1 MNRIKTTFE
10 QLKADGRKALIPFV
24 TAGDP
29 CLDTTLSVMHALAEA
44 GSDVIELGIP
54 FSDPSA
60 DGPVIQAAS
69 ERALVKGTRL
79 RDVLEVVAKFRKT
92 NQSTP
97 VVLMGYLN
105 PFEIYGYESFAKDA
119 QIAGIDGLLIVDMPP
134 EESDPFAGLLSDKG
148 INLIYLIA
156 PTTTEQRAKMICAQA
171 SGYIYY
177 VSLKGVTG
185 AGHIDVAEVAGKVA
199 KLKAITELPV
209 GVGFGIKDADSAT
222 QVGAVSDG
230 VVIGSALVN
239 LIHQTAQ
246 NSDNPDDIRDAIIG
260 FMGTIRTALD
270 SLNS

>member
-1 MNRIKTTFE
+1 MSRIQTTFE
-10 QLKADGRKALIPFV
+10 QLKAAGTKALIPFI
-24 TAGDP
+24 TTGDP
-29 CLDTTLSVMHALAEA
+29 SLQATVSIMHALAEA

-69 ERALVKGTRL
+69 ERALKNNVSL
-79 RDVLEVVAKFRKT
+79 RNVLEVVAKFRET
-92 NQSTP
+92 NQTVP

-105 PFEIYGYESFAKDA
+105 PFEVYGYQAFVKDA
-119 QIAGIDGLLIVDMPP
+119 SIAGIDGVLIVDMPP
-134 EESDPFAGLLSDKG
+134 EESDPFASLLKDHD

-156 PTTTEQRAKMICAQA
+156 PTTTEQRARMICGRA

-185 AGHIDVAEVAGKVA
+185 AGHIDVAEVASKA
-199 KLKAITELPV
+199 NSLKAITELPV
-209 GVGFGIKDADSAT
+209 GVGFGIKDAESAT

-239 LIHQTAQ
+239 LIYETSRK
-246 NSDNPDDIRDAIIG
+246 SDEPEDTREAILE
-260 FMGTIRTALD
+260 FMGTIRKALD
-270 SLNS
+270 S